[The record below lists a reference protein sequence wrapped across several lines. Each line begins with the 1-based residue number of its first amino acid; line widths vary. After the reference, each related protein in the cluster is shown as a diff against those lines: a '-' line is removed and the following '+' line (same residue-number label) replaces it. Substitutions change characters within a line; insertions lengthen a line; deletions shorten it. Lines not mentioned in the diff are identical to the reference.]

1 MVYNKALLL
10 VLFISLFHSSQV
22 LGALGVSL
30 DGSLKYN
37 NNFTQ
42 FDYTSPN
49 AVKGGVLVLH
59 DLGSFDKMNPFTL
72 KGSSPYGLEELVF
85 EPLAVASQD
94 EPFSQYGLLAEDIV
108 VAEDKMSVTFT
119 LNAEARFSDG
129 SQVTIEDVAYSLD
142 VMKSKLVHPQFNY
155 YYEDIEGSTLI
166 GDRRI
171 RINFKRPNR
180 ELHMIASQLSIL
192 PMKYHNQNEFEDKND
207 PGRLIASVGSGPY
220 VVADI
225 DIGKSITYKRNPN
238 YWAKEHPA
246 RKGMFNFDEIVV
258 KYYKDPIVALE
269 AFKAG
274 EFDFISI
281 NIAKQWAR
289 DMDGKKFSNGT
300 IIKKTFPHLNN
311 AGIQGFL
318 MNTRHQF
325 FQDRRIRQAM
335 GLALDFEWINKSLFH
350 GQYTRNNSF
359 FSNSYLAAKG
369 IPQGLELEYL
379 EPYRKVLPEEVFTT
393 PLSTPTT
400 NGPQDVRKNLLKAK
414 KLLEEAGWRIKEGVL
429 VNQQGKPFSVEILL
443 VQSTFE
449 RVMAGYVKNLN
460 KLGIQAKYRTIDP
473 TLYVERLKKFDFD
486 MIVTSYGQSQS
497 PGNEQRN
504 YWQSSSAD
512 RIGSH
517 NYAGIKSPAVD
528 VLVDRIIYAR
538 TREELIAGCR
548 ALDRVLWYGYYL
560 IPNWYL
566 PVHRLSYQ
574 NKFSTPDILPL
585 YYNPFQL
592 LMTWWIK

>member
-1 MVYNKALLL
+1 MVFNKALLF
-10 VLFISLFHSSQV
+10 VSFMSLFFSSQV
-22 LGALGVSL
+22 LGAHGVSL
-30 DGSLKYN
+30 DGTLKYN
-37 NNFTQ
+37 ENFTQ
-42 FDYTSPN
+42 FDYTSPK
-49 AVKGGVLVLH
+49 AVKGGVLTLH

-72 KGSSPYGLEELVF
+72 KGSSPYGLEDLVF
-85 EPLAVASQD
+85 EPLAVASHD
-94 EPFSQYGLLAEDIV
+94 EPFSQYGLLAEDIE
-108 VAEDKMSVTFT
+108 VAADKMSVTFS
-119 LNAEARFSDG
+119 LNAEAKFSDG
-129 SQVTIEDVAYSLD
+129 SQVTIEDVAYSLE
-142 VMKSKLVHPQFNY
+142 VMKSNLVHPQFNY

-166 GDRRI
+166 GDRKI

-180 ELHMIASQLSIL
+180 ELHMIASQLYIL
-192 PMKYHNQNEFEDKND
+192 PKKYHNQNGFDDKND
-207 PGRLIASVGSGPY
+207 QLMPSIGSGPY

-238 YWAKEHPA
+238 YWAKEHPV
-246 RKGMFNFDEIVV
+246 RKGMFNFDEIIV

-289 DMDGKKFSNGT
+289 DMDGKKISDGT

-318 MNTRHQF
+318 MNTRRDF
-325 FQDRRIRQAM
+325 FQDRRVRQAV

-369 IPQGLELEYL
+369 VPEGLELEYL
-379 EPYRKVLPEEVFTT
+379 ESYRQILPKEVFTT

-414 KLLEEAGWRIKEGVL
+414 KLLEEAGWRIEEGRL
-429 VNQQGKPFSVEILL
+429 VDRQGKPFNFEILL

-449 RVMAGYVKNLN
+449 RVMAGYVKNLK

-473 TLYVERLKKFDFD
+473 TLYVERLKTFDFD
-486 MIVTSYGQSQS
+486 MIVSSYGQSQS

-504 YWQSSSAD
+504 YWQSASAD
-512 RIGSH
+512 RFGSH

-528 VLVDRIIYAR
+528 GLVDRIIYAR
-538 TREELIAGCR
+538 KQEELIAGCR

-574 NKFSTPDILPL
+574 NKFSTPEVLPL